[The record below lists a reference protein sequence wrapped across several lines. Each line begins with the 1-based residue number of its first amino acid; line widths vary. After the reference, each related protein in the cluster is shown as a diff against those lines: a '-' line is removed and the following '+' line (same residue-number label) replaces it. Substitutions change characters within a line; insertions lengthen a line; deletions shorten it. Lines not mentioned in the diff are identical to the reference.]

1 MERENPPEI
10 RFERYADDAVV
21 HCHSERQADEVRRA
35 IATRLDECG
44 LRLHED
50 KTKIVYC
57 KDSNRAG
64 SYEQTKFDFLG
75 YTFRPRLARNKRG
88 EFFVSFS
95 PAISDAAAKRVRKQM
110 RSWWL
115 HRRSDRSLDE
125 LADMINSVVRGW
137 IGYYGRFCRS
147 ALYPLFHHLN
157 EILVRWVQG
166 K

>member
-1 MERENPPEI
+1 
-10 RFERYADDAVV
+10 
-21 HCHSERQADEVRRA
+21 
-35 IATRLDECG
+35 LDECG

-57 KDSNRAG
+57 KDSNRTG

-88 EFFVSFS
+88 EFFASFS

-166 K
+166 KYKRLRYAPKRAWKLLKDIAQREPRLFVHWQFGVWP